1 MGDCKLIIRKMKV
14 INPINKEIKV
24 KLFGTDYT
32 IKAEGELTGVP
43 IEHARYWQGRLHH
56 FLVVEEESTD
66 KVSRLGIADEK
77 DTEVEEI
84 EVDLMELTRPQ
95 LNEVA
100 IKSGIRQPEEYQNKK
115 LLVEAILKLDE

>member
-1 MGDCKLIIRKMKV
+1 MKV